1 MRRSGTAAATFRINR
16 ARNAFNG
23 TNQGEDRMSHRNTK
37 STGAGAQ
44 SALYK
49 PDHPR
54 WIDYHIDFFGDDTPA
69 RLTAIAL
76 CGEVELRLPA

>member
-1 MRRSGTAAATFRINR
+1 
-16 ARNAFNG
+16 
-23 TNQGEDRMSHRNTK
+23 MSHPSTQSTNT
-37 STGAGAQ
+37 AVP

-49 PDHPR
+49 RDRPR

-69 RLTAIAL
+69 RLTAIDL